1 MLNLFDT
8 LDRIYT
14 AKDLNWVNDVDPAL
28 SPVVINLMLF
38 NNYKISHIV
47 SKLNKHTFRMEIKDY
62 CVLAWSMIQP
72 KLSQAPFCKSIKK
85 LDEEESRYDF
95 LLDKIRDKLEI
106 SGNDWKCCKH
116 YFLQDVKNNTK
127 EYLVAYGVV
136 KKEWSKL
143 GENFEDSKEMCVTE
157 VVQGLGKWF

>member
-14 AKDLNWVNDVDPAL
+14 AKDLNWVNDVDPGL

-47 SKLNKHTFRMEIKDY
+47 SKLNKHTFRMGIKDY

-72 KLSQAPFCKSIKK
+72 KLMTAPFCKSIKK

-95 LLDKIRDKLEI
+95 LLDKIRAKLEI
-106 SGNDWKCCKH
+106 SGNDWKYCKH

-143 GENFEDSKEMCVTE
+143 GLSIDVSKNMNITNIKN
-157 VVQGLGKWF
+157 GLDKWF